1 MSVSPT
7 TTKKNENGAEEA
19 SKLQVARKR
28 AQRLILLEHL
38 CNTLADR
45 MWLYAAGLLLIDTI
59 AKLDKNSSSIVT
71 ASLYGVVL
79 ASVKILFAPLIGS
92 LIESSRRLQGSM
104 TSLIFQN
111 TTVALSCLT
120 MFWIIYADNVE
131 VSAWAVFAIVTTFSC
146 FAILA
151 SVGLQNA
158 ISRDW
163 VVEITTPEELTSM
176 NAWMRSIDQAT
187 MVLSTALSGFSI
199 SLNQAWGAV
208 AVASFNIFAMII
220 QAICLVKTYN
230 LIPSLSE
237 KKTKKKSVDF
247 EEIPNN
253 IERIKTAMKTLF
265 GGWALL
271 FSSKVAI
278 PGLALA
284 TLYVN
289 ILGLSFP
296 LQGYG
301 RENCLSEATISI
313 IYIGSAVSGFL
324 APMSFPFLKRT
335 IGLLGTACAGA
346 IWQLIFVGFGIYG
359 LFADGS
365 PYFLANDKQCID
377 HLVTDEEVF
386 SSYWLRCP
394 AGVDMPESFVSIIV
408 IFSAAVAQRW
418 GLWIFDMSVTQ
429 MFQEKVD
436 ADKRNRTSAGHYSLC
451 SVFEFLMYGLALAW
465 GSSCFFGNAI
475 LVSSGLVVS
484 GYTMFL
490 IWALLTSRKK
500 KEQFNFTEF

>member
-1 MSVSPT
+1 MSVSP
-7 TTKKNENGAEEA
+7 KQNPENENGAEEVG
-19 SKLQVARKR
+19 KLQDARKR

-59 AKLDKNSSSIVT
+59 AKLDENSSSIVT

-92 LIESSRRLQGSM
+92 LIESSRRLHGAM

-120 MFWIIYADNVE
+120 MFWIIYSENVDI
-131 VSAWAVFAIVTTFSC
+131 SAWAVFAIVTAFSC

-163 VVEITTPEELTSM
+163 VVEITTPEELTTM

-208 AVASFNIFAMII
+208 AVASFNILAMII

-230 LIPSLSE
+230 LIPALSQ
-237 KKTKKKSVDF
+237 KKTKKEPDDSDEMKIVDK
-247 EEIPNN
+247 
-253 IERIKTAMKTLF
+253 IKEALKTFF

-271 FSSKVAI
+271 FTSKVAI

-324 APMSFPFLKRT
+324 APISFPFLKRT

-346 IWQLIFVGFGIYG
+346 IWQLIFVGLGIYG
-359 LFADGS
+359 LFTKGS
-365 PYFLANDKQCID
+365 PYFLANEKECID
-377 HLVTDEEVF
+377 DLVTDEEVF

-394 AGVDMPESFVSIIV
+394 AGVNMPESFVSIIV

-465 GSSCFFGNAI
+465 GSSCLFGNAI

-484 GYTMFL
+484 GYAMFL
-490 IWALLTSRKK
+490 IWAFLTSRKK
-500 KEQFNFTEF
+500 TDQFNFTEF